1 MLVLGY
7 VFALF
12 IGLTLGM
19 LGAGGSILTVPVFVY
34 VLRFDPKLA
43 VTMSLPV
50 VGLTSLVGAISH
62 WRAGNVNVRS
72 VLSFGVVAM
81 AAAFAGARASVF
93 LAAGT
98 QLFLLGVAM
107 LTAAVLMLRDSFRTP
122 RPMPATPGAGPDAGR
137 ASAAGERPR
146 SGSPLALPLAGLFVG
161 ALTGIVGIGGGFII
175 VPALV
180 LLAQLPMR
188 EAVGTSLTVI
198 TMNAAA
204 GFAGQH
210 RLREL
215 PLDFLLVFGGV
226 AMAGIIAGTWLA
238 RFLHQRTLKRAFAA
252 LLLVLAVLV
261 LWQNRALP

>member
-93 LAAGT
+93 LAAST